1 MSTVYLLCLCLAAEP
16 PTGAV
21 KLLLG
26 TEEYTKA
33 DGREATLDGLLERTP
48 TTGRAGGSARFNIF
62 RLRFQDAE
70 GKAAVRE
77 LHLEDKAYLVA
88 SQVGKKVRVHGKLM
102 DIKAESAVIA
112 ELWPAWLQP
121 LSGPLVLGVDGIY
134 ARSDWQ
140 PEEARKRG
148 TRQFVFRSGEQLAEA
163 MRISGS
169 SASQTATTLLAQ
181 RLRVPAIDWEKHMLV
196 CVSAGLQTGTVEGL
210 AIVKVKEEGGVLR
223 VAYRLISGKGAGIGF
238 GYPAQTVL
246 VNRFAGE
253 VRFEQESPPK
263 P

>member
-1 MSTVYLLCLCLAAEP
+1 MSAVYLLCVCLAAEP

-26 TEEYTKA
+26 TDEYKKG

-48 TTGRAGGSARFNIF
+48 TTGRAGGGARFNVF
-62 RLRFQDAE
+62 RLRFQDTE
-70 GKAAVRE
+70 GKESVRE

-102 DIKAESAVIA
+102 DIKAQSAVIA

-121 LSGPLVLGVDGIY
+121 LTGPLVLGVDGIY

-163 MRISGS
+163 MHVSGS
-169 SASQTATTLLAQ
+169 SAPQTATSLLAQ
-181 RLRVPAIDWEKHMLV
+181 RLRVPSIDWDRHMLI
-196 CVSAGLQTGTVEGL
+196 CVSAGLQGGSVEGL
-210 AIVKVKEEGGVLR
+210 AIVRVKEESGILR

-238 GYPAQTVL
+238 GYPAQTIL

-253 VRFEQESPPK
+253 VRFEQESR
-263 P
+263 